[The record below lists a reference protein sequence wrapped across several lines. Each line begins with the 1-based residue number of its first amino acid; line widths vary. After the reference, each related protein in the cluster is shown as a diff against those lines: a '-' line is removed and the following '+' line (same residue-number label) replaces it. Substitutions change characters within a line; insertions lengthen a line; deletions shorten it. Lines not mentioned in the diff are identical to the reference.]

1 MSGKSRR
8 HGRGKRITQSRK
20 VMQRAAGVASPEVVT
35 PTPGAAA
42 GGGMITSVAPA
53 RRQTQ
58 AGTALYPFVAVEL
71 RLIGILAIIILV
83 ILLVLT
89 LVLS

>member
-8 HGRGKRITQSRK
+8 HGKGKRITQSRK
-20 VMQRAAGVASPEVVT
+20 VMQRAAGVASPEVAT
-35 PTPGAAA
+35 TTGAAA

-53 RRQTQ
+53 RQMHT
-58 AGTALYPFVAVEL
+58 GTALYPFVTVEL

-83 ILLVLT
+83 LLIVLT

>member
-20 VMQRAAGVASPEVVT
+20 VMQRAAGVASPEVAT

-53 RRQTQ
+53 RQTQ